1 MLSRAIEEE
10 GQKPAPVMAGA
21 LVTGGIAGRGAAIE
35 AGRSFGAKA
44 GREAEERTK
53 QREAPE
59 RRTGQVR
66 HGRMAAAVVTI
77 GVMSLGKETEAG
89 TDLKGGATVSRKSPS
104 HTDRLTEAL
113 LKWVPLQCWNLLTES
128 WLDC

>member
-10 GQKPAPVMAGA
+10 GQKPAPVMA
-21 LVTGGIAGRGAAIE
+21 TGGIAGKGAGIE

-59 RRTGQVR
+59 RRTGQVM
-66 HGRMAAAVVTI
+66 HGRMAAAAVNI

-104 HTDRLTEAL
+104 HTDPLTEAL
-113 LKWVPLQCWNLLTES
+113 LKWVPLQC
-128 WLDC
+128 